1 MRRAPLLRVV
11 LALAAGILLAE
22 YLPSLPVGLLCLVAA
37 VAVALMAVALPM
49 KRRGANFLFT
59 FLLWLVLVVV
69 GWLLGILHATDPA
82 QGLPAEGWGT
92 KDKNLT
98 TLVATLTDTPRS
110 APRTYKVTAH
120 VDAVCCDTVWKAADC
135 RIMLYL
141 AKDSASGSLRYGDR
155 LLLRARPQLPN
166 DAQNPGQFDYRR
178 HLLHKGIGWQAF
190 VRQGEWKS
198 LPAPSDCSNG
208 LVVWSKQTQTRLVER
223 IQSCRRT
230 PA

>member
-22 YLPSLPVGLLCLVAA
+22 YLPSLPVGLLWLVAA
-37 VAVALMAVALPM
+37 VAVALMAVAMPM
-49 KRRGANFLFT
+49 RHRGANFLFT

-92 KDKNLT
+92 KDKNRT

-120 VDAVCCDTVWKAADC
+120 VEAVCCDTAWKAADC

-141 AKDSASGSLRYGDR
+141 AKDSASGNLRYGDR
-155 LLLRARPQLPN
+155 LLLPASSTTAATCCTKALAGRPLCDRGN
-166 DAQNPGQFDYRR
+166 GNPSQPRR
-178 HLLHKGIGWQAF
+178 IVATA
-190 VRQGEWKS
+190 S
-198 LPAPSDCSNG
+198 LPGLNRLKAAWWNG
-208 LVVWSKQTQTRLVER
+208 YNRAV
-223 IQSCRRT
+223 
-230 PA
+230 